1 MKKSIFLFFA
11 AILCATSAWAYDLA
25 KGAYVYFEKPSD
37 WTANYV
43 TFMIG
48 HNTWSAAY
56 NMTKISNTNLYY
68 YRQSTSETWGG
79 YTQVAFFSTTASW
92 SGGEAKK
99 IADRAQYADKAT
111 SVYTVN
117 STTKSLGTYSLFN
130 ASMTM
135 SKGTGYAAVINKTQ
149 TIKVQLKDGSN
160 WVDATVVPA
169 DLKASTYAL
178 TSATGAGAKSASLAK
193 ESTTVSAT
201 VSAAYSAKVTLSCTN
216 VLDGYVFEGWY
227 DANGNKITSYTVS
240 GAHTVYARFIQSA
253 EETNEVTVT
262 YMCGTTSVATAI
274 AEFVGVE
281 TEKSFT
287 APTVTGYNFTGW
299 TVGAGM
305 TLKAGTEND
314 ATITVVTKSSSS
326 DYTLVANYEEVLET
340 VYFINTGKWSDV
352 YLHLWNGNA
361 TGTEWPG
368 TQLTATGEKIGDYDV
383 YSYTAKQGDHTNL
396 LFHKKDDDS
405 KKTGDL
411 TWTAGKYYIYKYGDK
426 TGWYTK
432 EEAEELLVVP
442 VVTHDIVVK
451 AVAPEVWNSGTIS
464 IYYWGDAIS
473 ATSKPVATEK
483 DGNWNKYTIKNVPE
497 GTSVSV
503 IFVNGADWNGNANQ
517 TANITGIT
525 EDKCFQ
531 ISAKN
536 KDGEGK
542 CTATVVDCNATI
554 EPEGSNSLTFN
565 VTVPAGTEA
574 CYICGEW
581 DWNSFKEM
589 TKVDATHYT
598 LKVAGAEKTH
608 KYKYACQASWD
619 YVEKKADGNELDGDR
634 TWTANDVVAAWGKP
648 TYTVAG
654 DSEAA
659 FGTTWD
665 PTNTAND
672 MALEGG
678 LYKWTKTNVALYAN
692 TKISF
697 KVVKNHDW
705 NKGQWPE
712 RDGENDNNWIL
723 QDGITA
729 DGLYTITIT
738 FKEDDKT
745 ITATATKTGDIVTKD
760 FSNQPATLY
769 FHPSFHWTSDAAQ
782 FAAYFYNNGPGADAT
797 PTWVNMTDGNGDGIY
812 EVANAKQHEYVI
824 ICRMNPG
831 RTENNWEDEVMWNQI
846 EHGITIPNTAGDLN
860 TCLAFWTNCQG
871 DVPTSECTWVAPTPL
886 TDANW
891 SDFVTTY
898 AGSKTIN
905 AVVERSFKHSQ
916 YHTLCLPFD
925 IPTDW
930 LGEGTKAYQLTSIV
944 ANNTGDKLSL
954 NATLWNTIVAGQPYI
969 IVPVK
974 GSEYEHIIINGVTVK
989 NVSAGTNVASGD
1001 GYKATLKAVTT
1012 TDGTKTNGSTEYYV
1026 GADDGKLYN
1035 AQTNKLGLR
1044 AIIEL
1049 TTTGGQP
1056 LPAKVRAYVA
1066 AEENEA
1072 TGFENIV
1079 APEGQAMKV
1088 IENGQLIII
1097 RGNEKFNAQ
1106 GVRL

>member
-43 TFMIG
+43 AFMIG
-48 HNTWSAAY
+48 HDTWSTAY

-68 YRQSTSETWGG
+68 YKQSTSETWSG
-79 YTQVAFFSTTASW
+79 YTQVAFFSTTSSW
-92 SGGEAKK
+92 SGGESKK
-99 IADRAQYADKAT
+99 IADRAQYAAKAT

-117 STTKSLGTYSLFN
+117 STAKSLGTYSLFN

-178 TSATGAGAKSASLAK
+178 TSATAAGAKSASLAK
-193 ESTTVSAT
+193 ESTTVSTT

-262 YMCGTTSVATAI
+262 YMCGTTSVATAVN
-274 AEFVGVE
+274 EYVGVE
-281 TEKSFT
+281 TEKTFT
-287 APTVTGYNFTGW
+287 APTVTGYQFKNW
-299 TVGAGM
+299 TIGAGID
-305 TLKAGTEND
+305 LKAGTASD
-314 ATITVVTKSSSS
+314 ATITVVTKSASS
-326 DYTLVANYEEVLET
+326 DYTLVANYEEVMET
-340 VYFINTGKWSDV
+340 IYFINTGEWSV
-352 YLHLWNGNA
+352 VNLHRWGGTA
-361 TGTEWPG
+361 TETPWPG
-368 TQLTATGEKIGDYDV
+368 EPMTKTGEKIDKYDV
-383 YSYTAKQGDHTNL
+383 YSFTAKQGAFANVIFTN
-396 LFHKKDDDS
+396 KN
-405 KKTGDL
+405 TGSDQTADL
-411 TWTAGKYYIYKYGDK
+411 VWTAGEYYIYNYGGNS
-426 TGWYTK
+426 GWYTK
-432 EEAEELLVVP
+432 EKAEELLVVP
-442 VVTHDIVVK
+442 VVTYDIVVK
-451 AVAPEVWNSGTIS
+451 AVAPDVWDSGTIS
-464 IYYWGDAIS
+464 IHYWGDGIS

-497 GTSVSV
+497 GTSVNV
-503 IFVNGADWNGNANQ
+503 IFVNGADWSSNANQ

-531 ISAKN
+531 ISAKD

-542 CTATVVDCNATI
+542 CTTTVVDCNATI

-581 DWNSFKEM
+581 DWSSFKEM

-608 KYKYACQASWD
+608 EYKYAC
-619 YVEKKADGNELDGDR
+619 KADWAYAEVREADENGNTNR
-634 TWTANDVVAAWGKP
+634 KAWTASDEVTAWNKP

-665 PTNTAND
+665 PSNTAND
-672 MALEGG
+672 MTLEDG
-678 LYKWTKTNVALYAN
+678 LYKWTKTNVALYKN
-692 TKISF
+692 TVIKF
-697 KVVKNHDW
+697 QVVKNHDW
-705 NKGQWPE
+705 GQGQWP
-712 RDGENDNNWIL
+712 GNNNDWEL
-723 QDGITA
+723 KDGIIA

-738 FKEDDKT
+738 FKEADKT
-745 ITATATKTGDIVTKD
+745 INATATKTGDIVTKD

-782 FAAYFYNNGPGADAT
+782 FAAYFYNNGPGADAE
-797 PTWVNMTDGNGDGIY
+797 PTWANMTDGDGNGVY

-824 ICRMNPG
+824 ICRMNPS
-831 RTENNWEDEVMWNQI
+831 RTENKWDDEVMWNQI
-846 EHGITIPNTAGDLN
+846 EHGITIPNIAGDLN
-860 TCLAFWTNCQG
+860 TCIAFWKNCQG
-871 DVPTSECTWVAPTPL
+871 DVPNSECTWVAPTPL

-891 SDFVTTY
+891 SDFVSAY
-898 AGSKTIN
+898 AGKKIN
-905 AVVERSFKHSQ
+905 AVVERSFKYNQ
-916 YHTLCLPFD
+916 LHTLCLPFNLS
-925 IPTDW
+925 TNW
-930 LGEGTKAYQLTSIV
+930 LGDEAKAYQLTSV
-944 ANNTGDKLSL
+944 VSNSATEL
-954 NATLWNTIVAGQPYI
+954 NLMATEADIMTAGKPYI
-969 IVPVK
+969 VK
-974 GSEYEHIIINGVTVK
+974 PTKGDEYEHMILSDVTVT
-989 NVSAGTNVASGD
+989 NASAGSYTIQGG
-1001 GYKATLKAVTT
+1001 GYKVTMQAIAATPNPAQQ
-1012 TDGTKTNGSTEYYV
+1012 TDGSTEYWIAV
-1026 GADDGKLYN
+1026 EDGCLYKTK
-1035 AQTNKLGLR
+1035 TNKLGLR
-1044 AIIEL
+1044 AIIKMT
-1049 TTTGGQP
+1049 TTTGAP
-1056 LPAKVRAYVA
+1056 VNNVRARVA
-1066 AEENEA
+1066 FNENVE
-1072 TGFENIV
+1072 TGVEDIITTD
-1079 APEGQAMKV
+1079 APVKV

-1097 RGNEKFNAQ
+1097 RDGVKYNVQ
-1106 GVRL
+1106 GQVIR

>member
-11 AILCATSAWAYDLA
+11 AILCSVSAWAFNVTADY
-25 KGAYVYFEKPSD
+25 YVYFEKPSD
-37 WTANYV
+37 WSNV
-43 TFMIG
+43 SLLLG
-48 HNTWSAAY
+48 HNTWSQGY
-56 NMTKISNTNLYY
+56 NFTKISNTNLYY
-68 YRQSTSETWGG
+68 WKTIKWDNATEYYFIDAKDWGG
-79 YTQVAFFSTTASW
+79 EGKKPTDRKGYASHASSKFTTNFS
-92 SGGEAKK
+92 K
-99 IADRAQYADKAT
+99 YHLF
-111 SVYTVN
+111 N
-117 STTKSLGTYSLFN
+117 STKSVKTSSSSYSN
-130 ASMTM
+130 A
-135 SKGTGYAAVINKTQ
+135 VNLTQ
-149 TIKVQLKDGSN
+149 TIKVQVKDGEN

-178 TSATGAGAKSASLAK
+178 TSATAAGAKSASLTK
-193 ESTTVSAT
+193 ESTTVSGT
-201 VSAAYSAKVTLSCTN
+201 VSAAYSATVSLTGGDN
-216 VLDGYVFEGWY
+216 PIDGYVFEGWY

-240 GAHTVYARFIQSA
+240 AVVTVYARFIQTT
-253 EETNEVTVT
+253 EETHPVTVS
-262 YMCGTTSVATAI
+262 YKCGTTDVTASI
-274 AEFVGVE
+274 TEQVGVE

-299 TVGAGM
+299 TVGAGI
-305 TLKAGTEND
+305 TLKTGAATD
-314 ATITVVTKSSSS
+314 ATIGVVTKSASS

-340 VYFINTGKWSDV
+340 VYFINTGKWSV
-352 YLHLWNGNA
+352 VNLHRWG
-361 TGTEWPG
+361 GTAAGTSWPG
-368 TQLTATGEKIGDYDV
+368 EAMTKTGEKIGEYDV
-383 YSYTAKQGDHTNL
+383 YSFTAQQGAFANVIFTN
-396 LFHKKDDDS
+396 KN
-405 KKTGDL
+405 TGSDQTADL
-411 TWTAGKYYIYKYGDK
+411 TWTAGKYYIYNYGGKSD
-426 TGWYTK
+426 WYTK
-432 EEAEELLVVP
+432 EDAEALLVVP

-464 IYYWGDAIS
+464 IHYWGDGIS
-473 ATSKPVATEK
+473 ATANPVATEK
-483 DGNWNKYTIKNVPE
+483 EGNWNKYTIKEVPE
-497 GTSVSV
+497 GTSVNV
-503 IFVNGADWNGNANQ
+503 IFINGTGWNGNANQ

-542 CTATVVDCNATI
+542 CTATVVECGATI

-665 PTNTAND
+665 PSNTAND
-672 MALEGG
+672 MTLESG

-697 KVVKNHDW
+697 KVIKNHDW

-738 FKEDDKT
+738 FNESTKE
-745 ITATATKTGDIVTKD
+745 IQATATKTGDIVTKD

-769 FHPSFHWTSDAAQ
+769 FHPSFHWTSDHAQ
-782 FAAYFYNNGPGADAT
+782 FAAYFYNNGPGADAA
-797 PTWVNMTDGNGDGIY
+797 PTWANMTDGDGDGIY
-812 EVANAKQHEYVI
+812 EVTNAKKHEYVI
-824 ICRMNPG
+824 ICRMNPS
-831 RTENNWEDEVMWNQI
+831 RTENRWNQEGDEDAKKPVWNQI
-846 EHGITIPNTAGDLN
+846 QHGITIPNAAGDLN

-886 TDANW
+886 TDKNW
-891 SDFVTTY
+891 GDFIAAY
-898 AGSKTIN
+898 NGETIN
-905 AVVERSFKHSQ
+905 AVVERSFKSGQ
-916 YHTLCLPFD
+916 YHTLCLPFN
-925 IPTDW
+925 IPTNW
-930 LGEGTKAYQLTSIV
+930 LGDGTTAYQLTSIV

-954 NATLWNTIVAGQPYI
+954 NATKWDKIVAGQPYI

-974 GSEYEHIIINGVTVK
+974 GSEYEHVIINGVTVK

-1001 GYKATLKAVTT
+1001 GYKATLKAVTA
-1012 TDGTKTNGSTEYYV
+1012 TDGTQTNGSTEYYV
-1026 GADDGKLYN
+1026 GANDGMLYN

-1079 APEGQAMKV
+1079 APEGQTLKV

-1097 RGNEKFNAQ
+1097 RDGEMYNAQ

>member
-43 TFMIG
+43 AFMIG
-48 HNTWSAAY
+48 HNTWSTAY

-68 YRQSTSETWGG
+68 YKQSTSETWSG
-79 YTQVAFFSTTASW
+79 YTQVAFFSTTSSW
-92 SGGEAKK
+92 SGGENKK
-99 IADRAQYADKAT
+99 IADRAQYAAKAT

-117 STTKSLGTYSLFN
+117 STAKSLGTYSLFN

-178 TSATGAGAKSASLAK
+178 TSATAAGAKSASLAK
-193 ESTTVSAT
+193 ESTTVSTT

-240 GAHTVYARFIQSA
+240 DAHTVYARFIQSA

-262 YMCGTTSVATAI
+262 YMCGTTSVATAVT
-274 AEFVGVE
+274 EFVGVD

-287 APTVTGYNFTGW
+287 APTNITGYKFTNW
-299 TVGAGM
+299 TIGAGID
-305 TLKAGTEND
+305 LKAGTASD
-314 ATITVVTKSSSS
+314 ATITVVTKSASS
-326 DYTLVANYEEVLET
+326 DYTLVANYEEVMET
-340 VYFINTGKWSDV
+340 IYFINTGEWSV
-352 YLHLWNGNA
+352 VNLHRWGGTA
-361 TGTEWPG
+361 TETPWPG
-368 TQLTATGEKIGDYDV
+368 EPMTKTGEKIDKYDV
-383 YSYTAKQGDHTNL
+383 YSFTAKQGAFANVIFTN
-396 LFHKKDDDS
+396 KN
-405 KKTGDL
+405 TGSDQTADL
-411 TWTAGKYYIYKYGDK
+411 VWTAGEYYIYNYGGNS
-426 TGWYTK
+426 GWYTK
-432 EEAEELLVVP
+432 EKAEELLVVP
-442 VVTHDIVVK
+442 VVTYDIVVK
-451 AVAPEVWNSGTIS
+451 AVAPDVWDSGTIS
-464 IYYWGDAIS
+464 IHYWGDGIS

-497 GTSVSV
+497 GTSVNV
-503 IFVNGADWNGNANQ
+503 IFVNGADWSSNANQ

-531 ISAKN
+531 ISAKD

-542 CTATVVDCNATI
+542 CTTTVVDCNATI

-581 DWNSFKEM
+581 DWSSFKEM

-608 KYKYACQASWD
+608 EYKYAC
-619 YVEKKADGNELDGDR
+619 KADWAYAEVREADENGNTNR
-634 TWTANDVVAAWGKP
+634 KAWTASDEVTAWNKP

-665 PTNTAND
+665 PSNTAND
-672 MALEGG
+672 MTLEDG
-678 LYKWTKTNVALYAN
+678 LYKWTKTNVALYKN
-692 TKISF
+692 TVIKF
-697 KVVKNHDW
+697 QVVKNHDW
-705 NKGQWPE
+705 GQGQWP
-712 RDGENDNNWIL
+712 GNNNDWEL
-723 QDGITA
+723 KDGIIA

-738 FKEDDKT
+738 FKEADKT
-745 ITATATKTGDIVTKD
+745 INATATKTGDIVTKD

-824 ICRMNPG
+824 ICRMNPA
-831 RTENNWEDEVMWNQI
+831 RTENNWDDDVMWNQI
-846 EHGITIPNTAGDLN
+846 ESGITIPNTAGDLN
-860 TCLAFWTNCQG
+860 TCIAFWKNCQG

-891 SDFVTTY
+891 SDFVSAY
-898 AGSKTIN
+898 AGKKIN
-905 AVVERSFKHSQ
+905 AVVERSFNSGQ

-925 IPTDW
+925 IPTNW

-944 ANNTGDKLSL
+944 ANELDKLSL
-954 NATLWNTIVAGQPYI
+954 NATEWETIVAGKPYI

-974 GSEYEHIIINGVTVK
+974 GSEYEHVIINGVTVK
-989 NVSAGTNVASGD
+989 NASAGTNVVSGD
-1001 GYKATLKAVTT
+1001 GYKATLKAVTA
-1012 TDGTKTNGSTEYYV
+1012 TDGTQTNGSTEYYV
-1026 GADDGKLYN
+1026 GAKDGKLYHN
-1035 AQTNKLGLR
+1035 QTSKLGLR
-1044 AIIEL
+1044 ALIEL
-1049 TTTGGQP
+1049 TTTSGQP
-1056 LPAKVRAYVA
+1056 LPPKVRAQVT
-1066 AEENEA
+1066 
-1072 TGFENIV
+1072 TGENIETGIEDIFTTD
-1079 APEGQAMKV
+1079 APIKV

-1097 RGNEKFNAQ
+1097 RDGVKYNVQ
-1106 GVRL
+1106 GQKL